1 MELTDKI
8 TSGRGY
14 GYDDN
19 YVGSGDLVERLLAQ
33 ATRERDRQR
42 TEKREKQLYI
52 DEYKDG
58 LKRKGV
64 M

>member
-1 MELTDKI
+1 MDI
-8 TSGRGY
+8 TNNNQVRRGY

-19 YVGSGDLVERLLAQ
+19 YVGTGDLVERMLAQ
-33 ATRERDRQR
+33 ATQERDRQR
-42 TEKREKQLYI
+42 TKKRETLIYV
-52 DEYKDG
+52 DEYKDA

>member
-1 MELTDKI
+1 MEI
-8 TSGRGY
+8 TNNNSCGRGY

-19 YVGSGDLVERLLAQ
+19 YVGKGDLVERMLAQ
-33 ATRERDRQR
+33 ATQERDRQR
-42 TEKREKQLYI
+42 SEKREKQIYV
-52 DEYKDG
+52 DEYKEG

>member
-1 MELTDKI
+1 MEI
-8 TSGRGY
+8 TNNKSGGRGY

-52 DEYKDG
+52 DEYKDR